1 MENNKRIERP
11 SQVIKARVT
20 PVSESTKQKIKN
32 AFQDV
37 INRIKQ
43 KHLS

>member
-1 MENNKRIERP
+1 MSDNKRIERP
-11 SQVIKARVT
+11 FQVIKARIT
-20 PVSESTKQKIKN
+20 PINEVTKQKIKN